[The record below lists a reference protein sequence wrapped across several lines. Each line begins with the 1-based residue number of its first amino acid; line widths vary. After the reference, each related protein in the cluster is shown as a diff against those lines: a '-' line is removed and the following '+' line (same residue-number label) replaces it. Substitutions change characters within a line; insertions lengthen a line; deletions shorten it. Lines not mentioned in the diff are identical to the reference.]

1 MRKRPTW
8 DQLFIK
14 IAQEVAERSTCCKIQ
29 VGSVLVKNNRI
40 ISIGY
45 NGSHP
50 SSQHCDEHWEE
61 FYREYATASSKSLE
75 VFLKSSHFYELH
87 HEWAEKNEIH
97 AEQNCIIAAAKTGI
111 STDGSTLYVSYSP
124 CVHCA
129 KIISQAGIVS
139 VKYLIEYERDSR
151 GIEFLK
157 ECGIG
162 CIKIAGGEE

>member
-8 DQLFIK
+8 DEMFIK
-14 IAQEVAERSTCCKIQ
+14 IAQEVAERSTCCRIQ

-50 SSQHCDEHWEE
+50 TGQHCDEHWEE
-61 FYREYATASSKSLE
+61 YFDSYPRSGTTLDQ
-75 VFLKSSHFYELH
+75 FLNSENFFKMH

-111 STDGSTLYVSYSP
+111 STDGSTLYVTYSP

-129 KIISQAGIVS
+129 KIISQAGIIS

-157 ECGIG
+157 ECGIE
-162 CIKIAGGEE
+162 CIKIAGGE